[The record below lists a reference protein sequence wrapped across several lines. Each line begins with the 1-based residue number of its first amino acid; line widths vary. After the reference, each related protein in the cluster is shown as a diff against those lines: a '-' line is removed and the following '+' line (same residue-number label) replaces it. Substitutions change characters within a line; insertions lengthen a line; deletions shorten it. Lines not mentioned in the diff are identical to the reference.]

1 MFKKTFIVTMVAVMA
16 LAVAAP
22 SIAFASR
29 GSDDDDNDDRRGR
42 SEDRRS
48 DDDDH
53 FSDDKIFGL
62 DFSRKH
68 REGRV
73 DDSIAPRG
81 AVKGQVVTK
90 TDTGFTLE
98 GRRDSVITVNT
109 SSATFVKLPNTTISL
124 ADLVVGDYV
133 VVMGTRTG
141 LNVDATKV
149 MVIPANLRKAEAKGT
164 VTAVSGNDISLLTK
178 KGQTVTVKADANT
191 KISGDHNSPAVVGDI
206 EVGSKLKI
214 HGIWDSI
221 TNILNAIRIKIKS

>member
-1 MFKKTFIVTMVAVMA
+1 MFKKNFAVTMVAVMF
-16 LAVAAP
+16 LTLAAP
-22 SIAFASR
+22 SMVLASK
-29 GSDDDDNDDRRGR
+29 GSDDDGNDDRRGR

-48 DDDDH
+48 DDDH

-81 AVKGQVVTK
+81 NVKGKVVTK
-90 TDTGFTLE
+90 TDSGFTLE
-98 GRRDSVITVNT
+98 GRRDTITTVNT
-109 SSATFVKLPNTTISL
+109 SAATFVKLPNTTISL

-141 LNVDATKV
+141 LNVAATKV

-164 VTAVSGNDISLLTK
+164 VTAVSGNDISMLTK

-191 KISGDHNSPAVVGDI
+191 KISGDHNSPAVIGDI

-221 TNILNAIRIKIKS
+221 TNILNAIRIKIRS